1 MPESATEYYKK
12 VASHLFSS
20 LGWPCGYR
28 IVFLGSFFGV
38 FFLGGRRFFGQFW
51 AILGNLGR
59 FFGGRPISL
68 SLNTGFGSGY
78 VLVSLRAYASAGRLC
93 ARFTARIRLRRSAMC
108 SFHCAHTPPIARAA
122 VYCRSKI
129 ETADRFRLA
138 RNHSIVVLQ
147 NYDINVIY
155 ADKMERVHAEWRK
168 IWMNDAPMATQS
180 SKPAIDRATMAFW
193 SCATMSSGVASVMP
207 DVRRE

>member
-38 FFLGGRRFFGQFW
+38 FFLGGAAVFW
-51 AILGNLGR
+51 AILGNFGQFGA
-59 FFGGRPISL
+59 FFW
-68 SLNTGFGSGY
+68 GSPYFAIAQYG
-78 VLVSLRAYASAGRLC
+78 LWLRLC

-138 RNHSIVVLQ
+138 RNHSIGVLQ
-147 NYDINVIY
+147 NYDINVIH

-207 DVRRE
+207 DMRRE

>member
-28 IVFLGSFFGV
+28 IVFLGSFFGGLFFGGGGSNFGR
-38 FFLGGRRFFGQFW
+38 FFLGSPYF
-51 AILGNLGR
+51 AIAQYGLWL
-59 FFGGRPISL
+59 
-68 SLNTGFGSGY
+68 
-78 VLVSLRAYASAGRLC
+78 RLC

-138 RNHSIVVLQ
+138 RNHSIGVLQ
-147 NYDINVIY
+147 NYDINVIH

>member
-93 ARFTARIRLRRSAMC
+93 ARFTARIRRPSLARRCIAVRRSKLPTDFVWREIIRS
-108 SFHCAHTPPIARAA
+108 SFC
-122 VYCRSKI
+122 K
-129 ETADRFRLA
+129 
-138 RNHSIVVLQ
+138 
-147 NYDINVIY
+147 
-155 ADKMERVHAEWRK
+155 
-168 IWMNDAPMATQS
+168 
-180 SKPAIDRATMAFW
+180 TM
-193 SCATMSSGVASVMP
+193 T
-207 DVRRE
+207 

>member
-28 IVFLGSFFGV
+28 IVFLGY
-38 FFLGGRRFFGQFW
+38 FFLVGGQFW
-51 AILGNLGR
+51 GVFLGVALFR
-59 FFGGRPISL
+59 YRSI
-68 SLNTGFGSGY
+68 
-78 VLVSLRAYASAGRLC
+78 RALAP
-93 ARFTARIRLRRSAMC
+93 AMC

-147 NYDINVIY
+147 NYDINVIH

-193 SCATMSSGVASVMP
+193 SCSTMSSGVASVMP

>member
-28 IVFLGSFFGV
+28 IVFLGRFFFG
-38 FFLGGRRFFGQFW
+38 GGAVFW
-51 AILGNLGR
+51 AILGVFLG
-59 FFGGRPISL
+59 
-68 SLNTGFGSGY
+68 GSPYFAIAQYG
-78 VLVSLRAYASAGRLC
+78 LWLRLC

-138 RNHSIVVLQ
+138 RNHSIGVLQ
-147 NYDINVIY
+147 NYDINVIH

-193 SCATMSSGVASVMP
+193 SCSTMSSGVASVMP